1 MAKRSIVRAIRR
13 FLLLAAMTLIAAL
26 IAGWLAGISPGSGI
40 DALTLDPRLSD
51 ESVAALQR
59 DRGFGAW
66 FGRLLSGDLG
76 ESTAYGQPVV
86 ELVRERLPET
96 AGLVGTG
103 LLLGWGAALAALLTA
118 LAARSAALDTMLAG
132 VSGVTISQPAALLA
146 LVCLHADL
154 PGAVAIGVLL
164 FPQVF
169 AYLRN
174 LTDRILDE
182 PHVLAAQARG
192 VPRPIVIARHVLL
205 RAAPTALSLF
215 GISISIALGAAVP
228 VEVICGL
235 PGIGQLLWEAALSRD
250 LPLIVALTA
259 VVAFVTISANAA
271 AETLGAAARAEVE

>member
-1 MAKRSIVRAIRR
+1 
-13 FLLLAAMTLIAAL
+13 MTLIAAL
-26 IAGWLAGISPGSGI
+26 IAGWLAGIAPGSGI
-40 DALTLDPRLSD
+40 DALTLDPRMSD
-51 ESVAALQR
+51 ESIAALQR
-59 DRGFGAW
+59 DRNFGAW
-66 FGRLLSGDLG
+66 FGRILSGDIG
-76 ESTAYGQPVV
+76 QSTAYGQPVV
-86 ELVRERLPET
+86 VLIRERLAQT
-96 AGLVGTG
+96 FGLVGKG
-103 LLLGWGAALAALLTA
+103 LLLGWGAALAALLVA

-154 PGAVAIGVLL
+154 PGAAAIGVLL

-192 VPRPIVIARHVLL
+192 VPRRIVIVRHVLL
-205 RAAPTALSLF
+205 RAVPTAVSLF
-215 GISISIALGAAVP
+215 GISVSVALGASVP

-235 PGIGQLLWEAALSRD
+235 SGIGQLLWEAALSRD

-271 AETLGAAARAEVE
+271 AEALGAAAGVETE

>member
-1 MAKRSIVRAIRR
+1 MARRTILRATRR
-13 FLLLAAMTLIAAL
+13 FLLLAAMTLVAAL
-26 IAGWLAGISPGSGI
+26 AAGWLAGISPGAGI
-40 DALTLDPRLSD
+40 DATTLDARMSD

-59 DRGFGAW
+59 DRGFGPW
-66 FGRLLSGDLG
+66 LGRLMQGDLG

-86 ELVRERLPET
+86 ELVGERLPAT
-96 AGLVGTG
+96 AALVGTG
-103 LLLGWGAALAALLTA
+103 LLLGWAAALGALLVA
-118 LAARSAALDTMLAG
+118 LAARSAALDAMLAA
-132 VSGVTISQPAALLA
+132 VSGATISQPAALLA

-154 PGAVAIGVLL
+154 PGSLAIGVLL

-228 VEVICGL
+228 VEVLCDL
-235 PGIGQLLWEAALSRD
+235 PGVGQLLWEAALSRD
-250 LPLIVALTA
+250 LPLIVTLTA

-271 AETLGAAARAEVE
+271 AETLGAAAGAEVK